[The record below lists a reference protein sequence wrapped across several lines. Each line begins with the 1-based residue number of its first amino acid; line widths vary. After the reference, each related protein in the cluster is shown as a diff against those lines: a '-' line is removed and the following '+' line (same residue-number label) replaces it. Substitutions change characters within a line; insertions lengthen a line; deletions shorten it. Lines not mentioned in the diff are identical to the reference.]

1 MTTEQTATKTSR
13 PKAPSKIETADDL
26 RKVRQLTRKMRTAE
40 RRLAETGRERRLLLR
55 DLRERHVPFR
65 ALAEA
70 AGTTE
75 QAIYKDLRFGNMGER
90 KPAIPCP
97 PSDS

>member
-1 MTTEQTATKTSR
+1 MNNKQTTTR
-13 PKAPSKIETADDL
+13 PKAPPKVETVDDL
-26 RKVRQLTRKMRTAE
+26 RKVRRLTQKMRTAE
-40 RRLAETGRERRLLLR
+40 RRLAETGRERRFLLR
-55 DLRERHVPFR
+55 NLRDRHVPFR

-90 KPAIPCP
+90 KPAIPST
-97 PSDS
+97 PSDSSIG